1 MKQHDTNG
9 CYKVRRI
16 NQVTRNTWTTVP
28 RHSHINRSHIKHKNT
43 IHRHRLSHHGSYI
56 KPNRSFCP
64 NWKRATKHAQ
74 AINCIRIGQKV
85 IKRWSPLRTFN
96 ICQITLAEQPQHSKK
111 RIQFEFSSNLSKH
124 SKPKK
129 KFAAFDLS
137 PNLFILFVLLAVCEL
152 NTVHPDEQKI
162 KKNTRKITR
171 FSWRYYCRVV
181 QRILLDISF
190 KYLLCAHFSHV

>member
-1 MKQHDTNG
+1 MFFVCVKSVDGIQRNVWHPMKQHDTNG

-129 KFAAFDLS
+129 KNLLLLIYHRIYLFCLS
-137 PNLFILFVLLAVCEL
+137 SLLYANWTQFIQM
-152 NTVHPDEQKI
+152 N
-162 KKNTRKITR
+162 RK
-171 FSWRYYCRVV
+171 
-181 QRILLDISF
+181 
-190 KYLLCAHFSHV
+190 